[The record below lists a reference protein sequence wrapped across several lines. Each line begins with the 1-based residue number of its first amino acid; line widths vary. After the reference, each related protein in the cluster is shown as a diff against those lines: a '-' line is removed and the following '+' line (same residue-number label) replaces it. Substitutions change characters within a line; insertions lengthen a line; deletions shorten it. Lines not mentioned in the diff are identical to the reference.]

1 MDVYTLASD
10 ARMVNLYR
18 SIVAS
23 GMGIMA
29 AHDRAD
35 ATMVASAE
43 KQWRNIENGRC
54 NQV

>member
-1 MDVYTLASD
+1 MDVHTLASD
-10 ARMVNLYR
+10 ARMVHLNR

-23 GMGIMA
+23 GMGIPA
-29 AHDRAD
+29 AYDRAD
-35 ATMVASAE
+35 ATMVATTE